1 MAHEEKCNYI
11 PIRTCGEKLVNT
23 LEDFV
28 QNLKKI
34 VEHYIHWE
42 FGG

>member
-11 PIRTCGEKLVNT
+11 PITTFGEKMANT
-23 LEDFV
+23 AEDFV
-28 QNLKKI
+28 QNLKM

>member
-11 PIRTCGEKLVNT
+11 PITTFGRKNWQIPR
-23 LEDFV
+23 EDFV
-28 QNLKKI
+28 QNLKMD
-34 VEHYIHWE
+34 EHYIHWE